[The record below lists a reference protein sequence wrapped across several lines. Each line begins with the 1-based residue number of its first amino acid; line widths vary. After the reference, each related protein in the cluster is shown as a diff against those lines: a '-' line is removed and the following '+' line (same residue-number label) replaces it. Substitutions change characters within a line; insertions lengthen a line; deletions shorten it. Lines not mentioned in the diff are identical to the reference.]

1 MPQFRNGLRHVTPEE
16 RLSAF
21 LRAKRAI
28 SILSYAPPIRIP
40 IPVTA
45 NGDANDGILSEIL
58 SDASLSV
65 DASIQTGVYGSDI
78 DEEEVQQEVTQ
89 PQGGPISAFVDNEL
103 PYGYLGTSLEEIF
116 GNGTGAQGTEPG
128 QRSITLPE
136 FFRRLSNSIDN
147 APDEETDAI
156 IIEAFTFL
164 VDWSTRMRREH
175 NFSFLNEEALQE
187 IIDILSQ

>member
-1 MPQFRNGLRHVTPEE
+1 MPQPRNGLRHVTPEE

-28 SILSYAPPIRIP
+28 AILSSAPPIRIP
-40 IPVTA
+40 IPMT
-45 NGDANDGILSEIL
+45 ANDGILSEIL

-78 DEEEVQQEVTQ
+78 DEEDGQQEVTQ
-89 PQGGPISAFVDNEL
+89 PQGGPIAAFVANEL

-136 FFRRLSNSIDN
+136 FFRRLSNSIEN
-147 APDEETDAI
+147 APDEEASAI
-156 IIEAFTFL
+156 IIEGFTFL
-164 VDWSTRMRREH
+164 VDWSKRMRREH
-175 NFSFLNEEALQE
+175 HFSFLNEEALQE